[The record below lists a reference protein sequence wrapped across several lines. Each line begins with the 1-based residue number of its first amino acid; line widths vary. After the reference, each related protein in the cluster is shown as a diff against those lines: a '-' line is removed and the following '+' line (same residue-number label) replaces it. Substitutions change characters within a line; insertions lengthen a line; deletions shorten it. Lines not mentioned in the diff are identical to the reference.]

1 MQYIDI
7 ILFALLAAFV
17 VIRLGRALGRRPDDS
32 RSHSGFFGG
41 RSRREDNVVALPNR
55 SQPPSDVRVLAANDS
70 GEPSDEEALAA
81 AGVAEVRLQDPEFD
95 PRQFLAGARAAYEM
109 VVGAFA
115 AGDRDILRRLLTRD
129 VLDNFSRAIDERER
143 RGETLETTVVG
154 VDSAEVVEARMAGR
168 LAEVTVKFVS
178 HLVNV
183 IKDSTGKIISG
194 DADVKEVT
202 DVWTFVRDVR
212 SGDPNWAL
220 AETRSPA

>member
-17 VIRLGRALGRRPDDS
+17 VIRLGRVLGRRPPDS
-32 RSHSGFFGG
+32 GSPSGFFSA
-41 RSRREDNVVALPNR
+41 RPRPKDNVVALPDR
-55 SQPPSDVRVLAANDS
+55 SQTPGTPVLAANDS
-70 GEPSDEEALAA
+70 GEPSDDEALAA
-81 AGVAEVRLQDPEFD
+81 AGVAEIRLQDPSFE
-95 PRQFLAGARAAYEM
+95 PRQFLAGARAAYET

-115 AGDRDILRRLLTRD
+115 AGDRETLRRLLTRD
-129 VLDNFSRAIDERER
+129 VLDNFSRAIDEREG

-154 VDSAEVVEARMAGR
+154 VDSAEVVDARMAGR
-168 LAEVTVKFVS
+168 LAEVTVRFVS

-183 IKDSTGKIISG
+183 IRNSSGAVVSG
-194 DADVKEVT
+194 DPGVKEVT

-212 SGDPNWAL
+212 SSDPNWAL